1 MSITDRSRSQSF
13 STDFAPPDRVNLE
26 KICSKAPQVRA
37 GETNPNNSN
46 LDKS

>member
-37 GETNPNNSN
+37 GETNQNNSN